1 MSSSL
6 SVVPLERRR
15 RAAWAAGL
23 LAAVMLIVFVLA
35 WVRPAPG
42 VVRLFGALALAG
54 AVLLGLMT
62 WGVVRS
68 IRLDRADAAL
78 DAAIASTGAVK
89 CGCGRDHD
97 HDELHLT
104 DATCERGAS
113 CDHSCAACV
122 LAARSSDGR
131 PRSETDRPIGHST

>member
-6 SVVPLERRR
+6 SGVPIERRR

-23 LAAVMLIVFVLA
+23 LAAVMTIVFVLA

-42 VVRLFGALALAG
+42 VVRLLATVALLG
-54 AVLLGLMT
+54 AVVLGLMT

-78 DAAIASTGAVK
+78 DTAIASTGATI
-89 CGCGRDHD
+89 CHCGRDHD
-97 HDELHLT
+97 PDEMHVT
-104 DATCERGAS
+104 DAAPGRR
-113 CDHSCAACV
+113 CV
-122 LAARSSDGR
+122 GSSDGSSDR
-131 PRSETDRPIGHST
+131 VTDRRVE